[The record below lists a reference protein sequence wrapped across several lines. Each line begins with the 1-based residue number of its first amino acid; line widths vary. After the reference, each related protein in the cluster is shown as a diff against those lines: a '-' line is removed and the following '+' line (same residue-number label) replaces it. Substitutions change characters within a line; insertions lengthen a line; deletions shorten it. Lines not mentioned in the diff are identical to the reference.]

1 MVMIS
6 FESPALWSLHIIRLL
21 WGWTRGEQRGE
32 GGGGGGVCVCV
43 LMPVKAAEQKEK
55 AMNSSP
61 VCVLT
66 DQEVSH
72 FFDSVNK

>member
-1 MVMIS
+1 M
-6 FESPALWSLHIIRLL
+6 EPAHHQALVGVDER
-21 WGWTRGEQRGE
+21 RAE
-32 GGGGGGVCVCV
+32 GGGRGSVCVCV